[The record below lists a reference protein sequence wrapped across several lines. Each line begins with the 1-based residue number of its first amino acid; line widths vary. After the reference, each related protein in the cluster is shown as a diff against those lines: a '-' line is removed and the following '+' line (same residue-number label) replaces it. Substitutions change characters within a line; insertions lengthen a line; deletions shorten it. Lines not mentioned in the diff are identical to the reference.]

1 MFMLK
6 YLKLPL
12 EQIVKQ
18 MMQKLLM
25 YSIFPLETL
34 CLTSVTIIWEITQI
48 LFLQNC
54 SWFFEKGTEKFRMMN
69 KLHVVEKH
77 EQEKNK
83 RMEIYY
89 DRLLKLANNLQH
101 KTINSFFIIIF
112 KSGLQPYMCVPT
124 IGLKK

>member
-1 MFMLK
+1 
-6 YLKLPL
+6 
-12 EQIVKQ
+12 
-18 MMQKLLM
+18 M

>member
-1 MFMLK
+1 MLK

>member
-1 MFMLK
+1 
-6 YLKLPL
+6 
-12 EQIVKQ
+12 

-69 KLHVVEKH
+69 KLHEVEKH

-83 RMEIYY
+83 KMEIYY